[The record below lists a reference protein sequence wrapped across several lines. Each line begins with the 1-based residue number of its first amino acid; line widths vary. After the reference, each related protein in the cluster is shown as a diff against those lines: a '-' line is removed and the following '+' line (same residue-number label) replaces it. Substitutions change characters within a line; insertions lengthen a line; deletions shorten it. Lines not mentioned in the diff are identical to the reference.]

1 MEHIK
6 SNLKEYREGAGLSQD
21 RLADDIGVNRKTII
35 AMESEDGSDPKLS
48 TIKRILAYFSISFE
62 QLYPSEQAEL
72 KENQDR

>member
-1 MEHIK
+1 
-6 SNLKEYREGAGLSQD
+6 
-21 RLADDIGVNRKTII
+21 
-35 AMESEDGSDPKLS
+35 MESEDGSDPKLS